1 MQVKIDFKLSR
12 RFGVTERIIFGLV
25 MRGFSNAREIFLA
38 LPLFSDAVIANAIK
52 NLVNQQILSA
62 DIETGTLSLSEPVVA
77 IIDMCLERSIDVEIP
92 ESLSKNIAHDG
103 ILLQVEG
110 WMPEDLQKEVIHT
123 KEAILQE
130 MLPDVKLDLY
140 RYTFDFVIR
149 QGRGEADE

>member
-1 MQVKIDFKLSR
+1 MQVKIDFNLSR
-12 RFGVTERIIFGLV
+12 RFGAAERIIFGLV

-38 LPLFSDAVIANAIK
+38 LPLFSDAVIANAIR

-77 IIDMCLERSIDVEIP
+77 IIDMCLERSFDVEIP
-92 ESLSKNIAHDG
+92 ESLSENITHDG

-110 WMPEDLQKEVIHT
+110 WMPEELQREVVHT
-123 KEAILQE
+123 KEAILRE

-149 QGRGEADE
+149 QGRGEVDE